1 MNLADREVIFVD
13 CQTTGS
19 SPTTGGLLEL
29 AFARA
34 SARTE
39 LPEITYCIVKQ
50 PYNLIPDRIAEL
62 TGITVDDL
70 DEAVSQRDVS
80 RALRQAL
87 TATPYSVIHY
97 AKFEMPFLRSLMFDP
112 LVNYRDNAPINF
124 SVYCTHEIAR
134 RIYPNFPA
142 RGIRAIAGFFGKR
155 LPPLKRASSHV
166 HATWIIWKYLVEV
179 LAENNI
185 TTDEELVR
193 FLTQPFKSK
202 RGKYEYPISRDK
214 RLGLPNKPGV
224 YRMLDRHGDIL
235 YVGKATSLKSR
246 VNSYF
251 RGQKKRD
258 PELLEMLT
266 QVSDIDVT
274 TCDTVIEAAVMES
287 DLIKLHNPPYNAAL
301 KETGRQ
307 IFFCS
312 RDFGSKSE
320 RPDATHTLGPFTSA
334 WSLDRLLRLCRCAST
349 GDFDARIFMES
360 LDPHLLEAGVDVFC
374 RRWSVTREQ
383 FADPRFTIAMGARLL
398 RASQRGNV
406 QLETE
411 QFIER
416 SYGQLHIESLRT
428 QTSVIIKPERVAI
441 EKEVDAEEVS
451 WKIARLLSR
460 VAQNY
465 LRSRRLTRLL
475 NCLIY
480 VQAEDGDKLIVVNDG
495 MLAPKPASQREL
507 QTTERNNNSIS
518 CPHGDEAPYGHETEG
533 WMRQAVWVGKTIAD
547 YDRISV
553 LFQEL
558 QRVPHRVL
566 VLEPTTDKTC
576 HPASA

>member
-1 MNLADREVIFVD
+1 MNLADREVIFID

-19 SPTTGGLLEL
+19 SPTSGGLLEL

-39 LPEITYCIVKQ
+39 LPEVTYCILKQ
-50 PYNLIPDRIAEL
+50 PYNLVPARITEL
-62 TGITVDDL
+62 TGITADDL
-70 DEAVSQRDVS
+70 DEAVSQRDAS

-87 TATPYSVIHY
+87 TATPHCIIHY

-112 LVNYRDNAPINF
+112 LVNHRDNAVINF
-124 SVYCTHEIAR
+124 SVYCTHEIVR

-166 HATWIIWKYLVEV
+166 HATWIIWEYLVDV
-179 LAENNI
+179 LAAEYNI

-193 FLTQPFKSK
+193 FLSQPFTSK
-202 RGKYEYPISRDK
+202 RGKYEYPVSREK
-214 RLGLPNKPGV
+214 RLGLPDKPGV

-258 PELLEMLT
+258 PEILEMLT

-274 TCDTVIEAAVMES
+274 TCDTVVEAAVMES

-301 KETGRQ
+301 KETGRR

-312 RDFGSKSE
+312 RDFTSKSE
-320 RPDATHTLGPFTSA
+320 RSDDVHTLGPFTSA
-334 WSLDRLLRLCRCAST
+334 WLLDRLLLLCRCAAS
-349 GDFDARIFMES
+349 GEFDVRIFMDALE
-360 LDPHLLEAGVDVFC
+360 PHLLEAGLDVFC
-374 RRWSVTREQ
+374 RRWSVSRTQ
-383 FADPRFTIAMGARLL
+383 IADPRIAIALGARLM
-398 RASQRGNV
+398 RAAQRGLV

-416 SYGQLHIESLRT
+416 SYGQLHIDSLRART
-428 QTSVIIKPERVAI
+428 AVIIKPERVAI

-451 WKIARLLSR
+451 WKIARLISR

-475 NCLIY
+475 NCRIY
-480 VQAEDGDKLIVVNDG
+480 VQAADGDRVIIVNDG
-495 MLAPKPASQREL
+495 LLANKLDIQGG
-507 QTTERNNNSIS
+507 RNEDSGWLSENSTWKRQDS
-518 CPHGDEAPYGHETEG
+518 
-533 WMRQAVWVGKTIAD
+533 WMRQAVWIGKTIAD

-558 QRVPHRVL
+558 QRVPHRLCVL
-566 VLEPTTDKTC
+566 QPTSEVVACSTE
-576 HPASA
+576 